1 MHQKIILGYSGG
13 LDTTTAIPWL
23 KDQYGFDV
31 ITVTIDVGQE
41 EDFDLIGSRS
51 PLLGAVKHHHIDAKT
66 DFADQFIAKAIK
78 ANGLYQGEYP
88 LSTALARPLIASK
101 LVSIAHREGATAI
114 AHGCTGK
121 GNDQIRF
128 DLMIN
133 ALDPELKI
141 VAPVREWGLNRE
153 QEVKY
158 LESKGFEAPSNHS
171 EFSVDK
177 NLWGRSVEGGTLEDP
192 WVEAPQ
198 EALEWT
204 LPPEAWSNEPLLLTI
219 GFEKGLPVSINGK
232 KEPLSELITELNRVA
247 GSYGIG
253 LIDHVEDRTIGIKSR
268 EVYECP
274 AAILLLKA
282 HTHLEKLV
290 LSRAQAAFK
299 PLVEREWTW
308 LVYSG
313 LWVDPLLGNLDALI
327 ESTQEF
333 VTGDVRLKLFKGSCR
348 VVGRT
353 SPYALYDKQ
362 LSTYGVNSTFD
373 QQAAEGF
380 IKLWGLPSVM
390 ASRRRLLKAKEVIA

>member
-1 MHQKIILGYSGG
+1 MNPKIILGYSGG

-23 KDQYGFDV
+23 RDRYGFDV
-31 ITVTIDVGQE
+31 VTVTIDVGQE

-51 PLLGAVKHHHIDAKT
+51 PLLGAVKHLHIDAKE
-66 DFADQFIAKAIK
+66 DFADQFISKAIK
-78 ANGLYQGEYP
+78 ANGLYQGKYP

-101 LVSIAHREGATAI
+101 LVSIAHKEGATAI

-128 DLMIN
+128 DLTIN
-133 ALDPELKI
+133 ALDPELKV

-153 QEVKY
+153 QEVEY
-158 LESKGFEAPSNHS
+158 LESEGFEVPSNHS

-177 NLWGRSVEGGTLEDP
+177 NLWGRSVEGGVLEDP
-192 WVEAPQ
+192 SIEVPQ

-204 LPPEAWSNEPLLLTI
+204 LLPEAWPETLAYATI
-219 GFEKGLPVSINGK
+219 GFEKGIPITLNGRRQK
-232 KEPLSELITELNRVA
+232 LAEIVTELNKLA
-247 GSYGIG
+247 GSHGIG

-274 AAILLLKA
+274 AATLLLEA
-282 HTHLEKLV
+282 HMQLEKLT

-299 PLVEREWTW
+299 PQVEREWAW

-313 LWVDPLLGNLDALI
+313 LWIDPLLKNLDAFI

-333 VTGDVRLKLFKGSCR
+333 VTGEVRVRLFRGAFK
-348 VVGRT
+348 VAGRT
-353 SPYALYDKQ
+353 SPYALYEKQ

-390 ASRRRLLKAKEVIA
+390 AARRRVLKAKEVIA

>member
-1 MHQKIILGYSGG
+1 MHPKVILGYSGG

-23 KDQYGFDV
+23 KDRYSFDV

-41 EDFDLIGSRS
+41 DDFDLIGSRS
-51 PLLGAVKHHHIDAKT
+51 PLLGAVKHYHVDAK
-66 DFADQFIAKAIK
+66 DEFAEQYISKTIK

-88 LSTALARPLIASK
+88 LSTALARPIIASK
-101 LVSIAHREGATAI
+101 LVSIAHRENAAAI

-128 DLMIN
+128 DLTIN
-133 ALDPELKI
+133 ALDPELKV

-153 QEVKY
+153 QEVAY
-158 LESKGFEAPSNHS
+158 LESKGFEAPSSHS

-192 WVEAPQ
+192 SLEVPQ

-204 LPPEAWSNEPLLLTI
+204 LPPEAWPEAPLVLTI
-219 GFEKGLPVSINGK
+219 GFENGIPITINGK
-232 KEPLSELITELNRVA
+232 RNKLSELVLELNRIA
-247 GSYGIG
+247 GSYGVG
-253 LIDHVEDRTIGIKSR
+253 LFDHVEDRTIGIKSR

-274 AAILLLKA
+274 AATVLLKA

-290 LSRAQAAFK
+290 LSRVQAAFK
-299 PLVEREWTW
+299 PLIEREWAW

-313 LWVDPLLGNLDALI
+313 LWIDPLLRNLESFL

-333 VTGDVRLKLFKGSCR
+333 VTGEVRVKLFKGTCR
-348 VVGRT
+348 VIGRT
-353 SPYALYDKQ
+353 SQYALYDKQ

-390 ASRRRLLKAKEVIA
+390 ATRRRLLLKKEVIA